1 MPKAKAGAKSTKA
14 TKPKKATKKV
24 PKKKEQSESVE
35 VVAVAVSVDPM
46 PGVRHPIAWPHAEVT
61 AKKFLPT
68 GANDYDGCWVVM
80 GPYQR
85 TPYVYLKATG
95 WLSYPKHVEYEKK
108 HVEEGK

>member
-1 MPKAKAGAKSTKA
+1 M
-14 TKPKKATKKV
+14 